1 MVIIKA
7 LFFRSSVITSCWELL
22 QVCYCDIF
30 SHVIH
35 VVFCGCGN
43 IFCWMSIY
51 FWLYTLRQAP
61 FHLTNL
67 VGCSGTSCV
76 NNADWEGCDFSFFL
90 PTFFVSLLFFLLQG
104 QPRQEDGGGVNEDP
118 GFRSVCQKA
127 LLVILVFIFNIILI
141 DLFVKV
147 VKRSFS
153 PLVASRFP
161 LNDAGRAIV
170 ATLAARILEDQQEPG
185 FIRWTWPPIGMVGR
199 LRIDSKSCLFT
210 S

>member
-1 MVIIKA
+1 MLYFVVVVIYIVECQ
-7 LFFRSSVITSCWELL
+7 FTFDYI
-22 QVCYCDIF
+22 
-30 SHVIH
+30 
-35 VVFCGCGN
+35 FCGRRLFSRPTWLAAQVRLVSTMLIGRAA
-43 IFCWMSIY
+43 IF
-51 FWLYTLRQAP
+51 P
-61 FHLTNL
+61 FL
-67 VGCSGTSCV
+67 
-76 NNADWEGCDFSFFL
+76 L

-153 PLVASRFP
+153 LLVASRFP

-199 LRIDSKSCLFT
+199 LGINTKSCLFT